1 MASILSNSSQHHSA
15 RHGRRAARRT
25 GHPPVSGGRLQQLYG
40 FRYLHSLTRRQ
51 TEWLGCMLMALLGG
65 LLRFI
70 RLGSPH
76 AVVFDETYY
85 VKDAWTMLKTGE
97 PRIWPKVLP
106 PNQIPIDQ
114 AFAQGDVNQWL
125 DQAEYVVHPPIGK
138 WCIALGLKLF
148 GGADNPFAWRVA
160 TAIAGTIA
168 ILLLCRV
175 ALRLFRNLPI
185 AMMAGFL
192 MSIDGLG
199 IVMSRTGLLDN
210 FIMVFALA
218 AFLCLLGHRDWARA
232 RLRAAWKTD
241 WRIERLHYRIRT
253 PLPWPAQGKDDGWIL
268 ATETTGPFIAWSWWR
283 TGAAVLLGLAT
294 GTKWSGAYLFAVFA
308 LISVLW
314 DAWERHKV
322 GYGSWLKA
330 GILKDGIPAA
340 LVMIP
345 LWAGTYLASWIGWF
359 RHSDSYMHGWAGGH
373 PGQGL
378 TWLPEGLRSLVE
390 YHREMWQFHTTLDAS
405 HPYMANPLTWPLQV
419 RPTSFYWQRF
429 TDHPGLC
436 SISPDSPCVA
446 AVTSLGNPLI
456 WWLGSACILIA
467 IGLCLRAHRG
477 DWRLWAVLAG
487 LLGGWLPWI
496 QYLNRTTFTF
506 YSIVILPWMILG
518 ICYMADCVRHD
529 TGQLVYRQM
538 MCTTMIILG
547 MTSLFFYPL
556 WTAMPVPYWFWRIH
570 MWLPSWI

>member
-1 MASILSNSSQHHSA
+1 
-15 RHGRRAARRT
+15 
-25 GHPPVSGGRLQQLYG
+25 
-40 FRYLHSLTRRQ
+40 
-51 TEWLGCMLMALLGG
+51 MALFGG

-70 RLGSPH
+70 RLGTPH
-76 AVVFDETYY
+76 AIVFDETYY
-85 VKDAWTMLKTGE
+85 VKDSWAMLQTGE
-97 PRIWPKVLP
+97 PRNWPKTLP
-106 PNQIPIDQ
+106 PGNTPIDQ
-114 AFAQGDVNQWL
+114 AFAQGNVDQWL
-125 DQAEYVVHPPIGK
+125 NSAEYVVHPPVGK

-148 GGADNPFAWRVA
+148 GGAENPFAWRAA
-160 TAIAGTIA
+160 TALAGTIA

-199 IVMSRTGLLDN
+199 IVMSRTSLLDN
-210 FIMVFALA
+210 FLMIFALA

-232 RLRAAWKTD
+232 RLRASWRVD
-241 WRIERLHYRIRT
+241 WRIEKIHYRVRT
-253 PLPWPAQGKDDGWIL
+253 AIPWL
-268 ATETTGPFIAWSWWR
+268 TEEMDEDNKALYTDTTGPFIAWSWWR
-283 TGAAVLLGLAT
+283 TWAAIFLGLAT

-308 LISVLW
+308 LISVIW

-322 GYGSWLKA
+322 GYGGWFKA
-330 GILKDGIPAA
+330 GIFKDGIPAA

-345 LWAGTYLASWIGWF
+345 IWAGTYLASWTGWF
-359 RHSDSYMHGWAGGH
+359 RHDDSYMHGWAASH

-390 YHREMWQFHTTLDAS
+390 YHREMWRFHTTLDAA
-405 HPYMANPLTWPLQV
+405 HPYMSSPLTWPLQT
-419 RPTSFYWQRF
+419 RPTSFYWQKL

-436 SISPDSPCVA
+436 AISPDSPCVV

-456 WWLGSACILIA
+456 WWLGSICIVLG
-467 IGLCLRAHRG
+467 IGLCLRADRS
-477 DWRLWAVLAG
+477 DWRLWATMAG
-487 LLGGWLPWI
+487 LIGGWLPWY

-506 YSIVILPWMILG
+506 YSIIILPWMVLG
-518 ICYMADCVRHD
+518 ICYMANWARHNISR
-529 TGQLVYRQM
+529 TLYRQM
-538 MCTTMIILG
+538 MWTTLIIIGL
-547 MTSLFFYPL
+547 TSLFFYPL